1 MFETS
6 VATLNELI
14 DVLAQLPE
22 DGSYTRP
29 CPLLSNAT
37 IGQHTRHIIE
47 MYQCVLNGFD
57 IASVDYD
64 GRKRNKVLES
74 DCFAAIGAI
83 REIQAEMPRENRPLR
98 VLHAL
103 DGSPDAIDS
112 NYYREM
118 LYNLDHCIHHQALIR
133 VALAEAGLPVKV
145 SDAFGV
151 APSTLQYRSQCVQ

>member
-6 VATLNELI
+6 FATLDELI

-29 CPLLSNAT
+29 CPLLNNAT

-47 MYQCVLNGFD
+47 MYQCVLDGFD
-57 IASVDYD
+57 AAAVDYD
-64 GRKRNKVLES
+64 ARKRNKVLEN
-74 DCFAAIGAI
+74 DCRAAIGTI
-83 REIQAEMPRENRPLR
+83 REIQREMPRENRPLR

-103 DGSPDAIDS
+103 DGSPEAVES

-133 VALAEAGLPVKV
+133 VALVAAGTPVNI
-145 SDAFGV
+145 SEAFGV
-151 APSTLQYRSQCVQ
+151 APSTLQYRSQCAQ